1 MAEVPAVAVPSSTRS
16 GWGRSGHRRALVA
29 GGLVLVIV
37 LGGGAAAWAA
47 SSGGDSGY
55 RTASVTRTNI
65 GQSMTVVGTV
75 EPVNDASA
83 SFQVA
88 GKVATVSATV
98 GQQVTAGESLGTL
111 DTTALSES
119 VSSAQSTLNANEAKL
134 AEDESSQASTTA
146 QTLSDA
152 PSTTTT
158 TAPATHGGSTSGQSA
173 ITQDQNT
180 LTKDEAQTAADQH
193 QEAADLAQAQKT
205 CAPSGTATTTSTTTT
220 TTDPTGCEAALALVS
235 KDQQQV
241 STDQAT
247 VAKDEAA
254 LSQALS
260 QSSSS
265 GSAGSGGSAGAGGT
279 ASSGSS
285 TEGSRAVSSTPS
297 GATSDSG
304 TATRSGA
311 GTTGGSG
318 SSTSSDTPQQIA
330 SDQADIDTAQAQL
343 TEAEQ
348 SLAEADLTSPINGT
362 IVSVGIAAGDTVSAD
377 SSTEVI
383 VIIGTDSFEVT
394 STLSSSQVPSVK
406 VGESAGVRVDGVDG
420 TINGTVSQ
428 VGPVQ
433 SGDSGF
439 TYPVV
444 VALPTSATGL
454 FTGSTANVVI
464 STGAVAHVVA
474 VPTSAVQSLGTRS
487 YVETLSN
494 GTLARKIIKVGM
506 VGDVYTQVLS
516 GLTPGE
522 SVVLANYAAPVP
534 SSNTATLGGFGGLG
548 GGGAGGFGGGGAFR
562 ERVLAVRAVR
572 PADSGT
578 SASGAEPG
586 GPEDRPE
593 RYGGGWH
600 RSVWTR

>member
-1 MAEVPAVAVPSSTRS
+1 VAVPSSPGS

-47 SSGGDSGY
+47 SNGGNSGY

-119 VSSAQSTLNANEAKL
+119 VSSAQSTLNADEAKL
-134 AEDESSQASTTA
+134 AEDESRQASTTA
-146 QTLSDA
+146 QNVSDA
-152 PSTTTT
+152 PSTTAT
-158 TAPATHGGSTSGQSA
+158 TAPATHGDSTSGQSI
-173 ITQDQNT
+173 ITHDQNT
-180 LTKDEAQTAADQH
+180 LTKDEAQTAVDQH

-205 CAPSGTATTTSTTTT
+205 CATSGTATTSSATTT

-235 KDQQQV
+235 NDQQRV

-254 LSQALS
+254 LSQALN
-260 QSSSS
+260 QSSPS
-265 GSAGSGGSAGAGGT
+265 GSAGLGGSGSAGGT
-279 ASSGSS
+279 ANSGSS
-285 TEGSRAVSSTPS
+285 TEDSGAVSSTPS
-297 GATSDSG
+297 SAASDSG
-304 TATRSGA
+304 TETRSGA
-311 GTTGGSG
+311 GATG

-348 SLAEADLTSPINGT
+348 ALVEGDLTSPINGT
-362 IVSVGIAAGDTVSAD
+362 IVSVGVAAGDTVSAD
-377 SSTEVI
+377 SSTAVI
-383 VIIGTDSFEVT
+383 VIIGTGSFEVT

-406 VGESAGVRVDGVDG
+406 VGDSAGVQVDGVDG
-420 TINGTVSQ
+420 TIKGTVSQ

-444 VALPTSATGL
+444 VALPTTATGL

-464 STGAVAHVVA
+464 STGGVAHVVA

-494 GTLARKIIKVGM
+494 GALARKIIKVGM
-506 VGDVYTQVLS
+506 VGDTYTQVLS

-548 GGGAGGFGGGGAFR
+548 GGGGGGFGGGGAFR
-562 ERVLAVRAVR
+562 QRVLGGAGGA
-572 PADSGT
+572 AGT
-578 SASGAEPG
+578 GGAAG
-586 GPEDRPE
+586 GFGNAGI
-593 RYGGGWH
+593 GG
-600 RSVWTR
+600 

>member
-1 MAEVPAVAVPSSTRS
+1 M
-16 GWGRSGHRRALVA
+16 
-29 GGLVLVIV
+29 
-37 LGGGAAAWAA
+37 
-47 SSGGDSGY
+47 
-55 RTASVTRTNI
+55 
-65 GQSMTVVGTV
+65 
-75 EPVNDASA
+75 
-83 SFQVA
+83 
-88 GKVATVSATV
+88 
-98 GQQVTAGESLGTL
+98 
-111 DTTALSES
+111 
-119 VSSAQSTLNANEAKL
+119 
-134 AEDESSQASTTA
+134 
-146 QTLSDA
+146 
-152 PSTTTT
+152 
-158 TAPATHGGSTSGQSA
+158 
-173 ITQDQNT
+173 
-180 LTKDEAQTAADQH
+180 
-193 QEAADLAQAQKT
+193 
-205 CAPSGTATTTSTTTT
+205 
-220 TTDPTGCEAALALVS
+220 
-235 KDQQQV
+235 
-241 STDQAT
+241 
-247 VAKDEAA
+247 
-254 LSQALS
+254 
-260 QSSSS
+260 
-265 GSAGSGGSAGAGGT
+265 
-279 ASSGSS
+279 
-285 TEGSRAVSSTPS
+285 
-297 GATSDSG
+297 
-304 TATRSGA
+304 
-311 GTTGGSG
+311 
-318 SSTSSDTPQQIA
+318 
-330 SDQADIDTAQAQL
+330 
-343 TEAEQ
+343 
-348 SLAEADLTSPINGT
+348 AEADLTSPINGT

-562 ERVLAVRAVR
+562 ERVLGGAGGAGGAAGGFGKSAPGLS
-572 PADSGT
+572 PAGRRTVLSGT
-578 SASGAEPG
+578 VA
-586 GPEDRPE
+586 RW
-593 RYGGGWH
+593 R

>member
-119 VSSAQSTLNANEAKL
+119 VSSARSTLNANEAKL
-134 AEDESSQASTTA
+134 GEDESSQATTTA

-173 ITQDQNT
+173 ITQDQNA

-220 TTDPTGCEAALALVS
+220 PTTDPTGCEAALALVS

-247 VAKDEAA
+247 VAKDETA
-254 LSQALS
+254 LSQALN

-265 GSAGSGGSAGAGGT
+265 GSAGSGGSGSAGGT
-279 ASSGSS
+279 ANSGSS
-285 TEGSRAVSSTPS
+285 TEGSGAVSSTPS
-297 GATSDSG
+297 SAASNSG

-318 SSTSSDTPQQIA
+318 SSTASDTPQQIA

-348 SLAEADLTSPINGT
+348 SLVEGDLTSPINGT

-548 GGGAGGFGGGGAFR
+548 GGGAFR
-562 ERVLAVRAVR
+562 ERVLGGAGGAGGAAGGFGNV
-572 PADSGT
+572 GT
-578 SASGAEPG
+578 G
-586 GPEDRPE
+586 G
-593 RYGGGWH
+593 
-600 RSVWTR
+600 